1 MKIFEIANRQGCVSY
16 FGPVKEAIPESTLKI
31 SSLRN
36 MSQDTRQQGLE
47 PE

>member
-1 MKIFEIANRQGCVSY
+1 MKIFGMASRQGYGRYC
-16 FGPVKEAIPESTLKI
+16 GPVKDVIPESTLEI

-36 MSQDTRQQGLE
+36 LSQDTRQQGSE

>member
-1 MKIFEIANRQGCVSY
+1 MFEMASRQGYVSY
-16 FGPVKEAIPESTLKI
+16 FGPVKEVIPESTLKI

-36 MSQDTRQQGLE
+36 LSQDTRQQGLE